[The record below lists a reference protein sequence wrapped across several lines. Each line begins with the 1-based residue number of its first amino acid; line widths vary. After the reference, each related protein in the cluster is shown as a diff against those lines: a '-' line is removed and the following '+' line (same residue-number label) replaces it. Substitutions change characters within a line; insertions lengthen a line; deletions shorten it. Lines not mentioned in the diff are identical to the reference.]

1 MATRSSTRTRAT
13 PIPARSGATSNTTSR
28 LETRPARSST
38 DLGSTETGTSGAT
51 SRSASPDSSEVSSAT
66 PSCSPASSPASSQ
79 SWRSRS
85 GRAADHGSLRNHRPS
100 DLGRAQ
106 STEPRSLLIASPYA
120 TPVTKLSD
128 IGERGAIDILARIYD
143 RGQPIGLGHDCGV
156 VDWGDEYLV
165 VTTDVVNRKTHI
177 PTGATPQQIGWYAT
191 AVNLSDIAASGARPL
206 GFVAALSMP
215 ADTDVEF
222 LRGLA
227 TGMEECVRE
236 FGIAVLGGD
245 TKEADILSIA
255 GTAFGRIRK
264 DRILLRTGARPGDA
278 IVVTGDLGRAGHA
291 AKMLEQSSGIRTEAL
306 NKLLRP
312 YPRIADGMFFS
323 ESDAVTSCMDLSDG
337 LGVSL
342 SQMAAMTKLSY
353 QIDEAALPRY
363 LGLTSLPPAVA
374 KELVLYYGGDYEL
387 IATVRPDAI
396 QTVLQRYS
404 ESSLRDRRRLTV
416 IGKSPRLAGTCW

>member
-1 MATRSSTRTRAT
+1 VTR
-13 PIPARSGATSNTTSR
+13 
-28 LETRPARSST
+28 
-38 DLGSTETGTSGAT
+38 
-51 SRSASPDSSEVSSAT
+51 
-66 PSCSPASSPASSQ
+66 
-79 SWRSRS
+79 
-85 GRAADHGSLRNHRPS
+85 
-100 DLGRAQ
+100 
-106 STEPRSLLIASPYA
+106 
-120 TPVTKLSD
+120 LSD

-156 VDWGDEYLV
+156 VEWGDDYLV

-177 PTGATPQQIGWYAT
+177 PAGATAQQIGWYAT
-191 AVNLSDIAASGARPL
+191 AVNLSDIAAAGARPL

-215 ADTDVEF
+215 ADTEVEF

-227 TGMEECVRE
+227 TGVEECVRE

-255 GTAFGRIRK
+255 GTAFGRVRK

-291 AKMLEQSSGIRTEAL
+291 AKMLEQSSGMRTEAL
-306 NKLLRP
+306 NQLLRP

-323 ESDAVTSCMDLSDG
+323 ESGAVTSCMDLSDG

-342 SQMAAMTKLSY
+342 SQMAGMTKLSY

-363 LGLTSLPPAVA
+363 QGLASLSPAVA
-374 KELVLYYGGDYEL
+374 KDLVLYYGGDYEL
-387 IATVRPDAI
+387 LATVRPDAI
-396 QTVLQRYS
+396 QTVLSRYS
-404 ESSLRDRRRLTV
+404 DSSVRDRRRLTV
-416 IGKSPRLAGTCW
+416 IGKVAPSGGNVLVTKTGKEPLLAKGWEHFRSAGIR